1 MARGASGC
9 KRRRQI
15 MNEVLENILTRRSI
29 RSFQEK
35 PVPRQDLE
43 TIVKAGMYAP
53 SGMNRQSWQFTAI
66 RNPELINELAQAIRE
81 QIGKGPEYNFY
92 GAKALVL
99 VSNDRENTN
108 GLADSACALE
118 NMFLMAHALG
128 IGSVWINQMKTI
140 CDAAGVRQVM
150 QKLEIPDSHI
160 VWGIAALGYGT
171 DTPAQPEK
179 KAAVK
184 YFD

>member
-1 MARGASGC
+1 
-9 KRRRQI
+9 